1 MNTTTKT
8 NPIKIHSMTDLITNS
23 STVIYTYSDRSPK
36 ALKEMIDEVF
46 SVLGV
51 DQKCDDV
58 FTISVAKDSAELD
71 LDACVDWA
79 VDNSDMSGVPEVFSG
94 DDEDVWYHT
103 MSDFLDDIGDG
114 KMEKPKWFVNMEEGL
129 EEESYDS
136 YPPETTLKVIAKDPK
151 YEKLAELVVKFLY
164 STNHEATRDG

>member
-1 MNTTTKT
+1 MEN
-8 NPIKIHSMTDLITNS
+8 IKIHSLTDLITNS

-36 ALKEMIDEVF
+36 ALGEMIDEVF

-58 FTISVAKDSAELD
+58 FTISVVKDNYELD

-79 VDNSDMSGVPEVFSG
+79 TENEGKFGIPAVFS
-94 DDEDVWYHT
+94 DDDDDAWYKA
-103 MSDFLDDIGDG
+103 MDDIIDDVLGG
-114 KMEKPKWFVNMEEGL
+114 KMEKPEWFVKMEEEL
-129 EEESYDS
+129 EEENCYG
-136 YPPETTLKVIAKDPK
+136 YPPETTLKVVAKDPK

-164 STNHEATRDG
+164 STDHEATRDG